1 MAATLHPGDVVA
13 DRPLARCI
21 QNEESPARSNTAP
34 ANEIDRRAGTV
45 REMENAARALPA
57 APERGCDA
65 SALVFRAETELVCPI
80 RPGSDTQAHVRR
92 PSSCR
97 P

>member
-21 QNEESPARSNTAP
+21 RNEESPARSNTAP

-65 SALVFRAETELVCPI
+65 AALIAGAAQRLTAAISAS
-80 RPGSDTQAHVRR
+80 GSVTLI
-92 PSSCR
+92 PS
-97 P
+97 